1 MPSTHDYQ
9 EDARNQDIQVYI
21 NGKFFHRSKAYV
33 SVLDGGFL
41 LGDGVWEG
49 IRLHNANL
57 LHLDDHLDRLFAGA
71 DEIALKINRSKDEVK
86 EMLYKTLEKNKMF
99 SDVHVRLI
107 ISRGLKKTPYQHPKV
122 TIGEPTIV
130 IIPEYKKPDP
140 RVSVEGIKL
149 AVVSILRDNRVQDPH
164 INSLSKHNCIAA
176 CIEADKKGA
185 DEGLMLDPNGY
196 VSTCNSTN
204 FFIIKS
210 NEVWTSTGEYC
221 LNGITRQSVIRICN
235 QNKIVLKE
243 KNFSVKDVLSAD
255 EIFVTGTFAGI
266 IPVIRVDNAVIGDGI
281 RGTMTKRLQDFYI
294 ADVHSN

>member
-21 NGKFFHRSKAYV
+21 NGKFFHRSKAYI

-71 DEIALKINRSKDEVK
+71 DKIALKINRSKNEVK

-122 TIGEPTIV
+122 TIGEPTVV

-140 RVSVEGIKL
+140 RVSVEGLSLI
-149 AVVSILRDNRVQDPH
+149 H
-164 INSLSKHNCIAA
+164 I
-176 CIEADKKGA
+176 
-185 DEGLMLDPNGY
+185 
-196 VSTCNSTN
+196 
-204 FFIIKS
+204 
-210 NEVWTSTGEYC
+210 
-221 LNGITRQSVIRICN
+221 
-235 QNKIVLKE
+235 
-243 KNFSVKDVLSAD
+243 
-255 EIFVTGTFAGI
+255 
-266 IPVIRVDNAVIGDGI
+266 
-281 RGTMTKRLQDFYI
+281 
-294 ADVHSN
+294 

>member
-21 NGKFFHRSKAYV
+21 NGDFFHRSKAYV

-49 IRLHNANL
+49 IRLYNGKL
-57 LHLDDHLDRLFAGA
+57 LHLDDHLERLFTGA
-71 DEIALKINRSKDEVK
+71 DEISLKINRSKEEVK
-86 EMLYKTLEKNKMF
+86 DIIYKTVEKNKMF
-99 SDVHVRLI
+99 SDVHIRLI
-107 ISRGLKKTPYQHPKV
+107 VSRGLKKTPYQHPKV

-130 IIPEYKKPDP
+130 IIPEFKMLDL

-149 AVVSILRDNRVQDPH
+149 AVVSTLRDNRVQNPH

-210 NEVWTSTGEYC
+210 NEVWTSKGEHC
-221 LNGITRQSVIRICN
+221 LNGITRKSVIRICN
-235 QNKIVLKE
+235 QNKIVIKE
-243 KNFSVKDVLSAD
+243 KNFSVKDVLSAT

-266 IPVIRVDNAVIGDGI
+266 IPVIRVDKKVIGDGI
-281 RGTMTKRLQDFYI
+281 RGKMTKKLQDFYI
-294 ADVHSN
+294 SDINSS

>member
-86 EMLYKTLEKNKMF
+86 KMLYKTLEKNKMF

-107 ISRGLKKTPYQHPKV
+107 ISRLSL
-122 TIGEPTIV
+122 I
-130 IIPEYKKPDP
+130 
-140 RVSVEGIKL
+140 
-149 AVVSILRDNRVQDPH
+149 H
-164 INSLSKHNCIAA
+164 I
-176 CIEADKKGA
+176 
-185 DEGLMLDPNGY
+185 
-196 VSTCNSTN
+196 
-204 FFIIKS
+204 
-210 NEVWTSTGEYC
+210 
-221 LNGITRQSVIRICN
+221 
-235 QNKIVLKE
+235 
-243 KNFSVKDVLSAD
+243 
-255 EIFVTGTFAGI
+255 
-266 IPVIRVDNAVIGDGI
+266 
-281 RGTMTKRLQDFYI
+281 
-294 ADVHSN
+294 

>member
-1 MPSTHDYQ
+1 MTSTHEYQ
-9 EDARNQDIQVYI
+9 EDARNEDIQIYI
-21 NGKFFHRSKAYV
+21 NGEFYHRSKAYI

-49 IRLHNANL
+49 IRLHNGTL
-57 LHLDDHLDRLFAGA
+57 LHLDDHLNRLFNGA
-71 DEIALKINRSKDEVK
+71 NEIALKISSTKDEIK
-86 EMLYKTLEKNKMF
+86 KLLTDTLEKNEMF
-99 SDVHVRLI
+99 SDVHIRLI

-122 TIGEPTIV
+122 TIGDPSIV

-140 RVSVEGIKL
+140 KVGIEGIKL
-149 AVVSILRDNRVQDPH
+149 AIVSTLRDNRVQNPH
-164 INSLSKHNCIAA
+164 VNSLSKHNCIAA

-185 DEGLMLDPNGY
+185 DEGLMLDPYGY
-196 VSTCNSTN
+196 ISTCNSTN

-221 LNGITRQSVIRICN
+221 LNGITRQSVIRICKQN
-235 QNKIVLKE
+235 QIILKE

-266 IPVIRVDNAVIGDGI
+266 IPVIRVDKKVIGDGI
-281 RGTMTKRLQDFYI
+281 RGKMTKRLQDFYI
-294 ADVHSN
+294 ADVNSN

>member
-21 NGKFFHRSKAYV
+21 NGNFFHRSKAYV
-33 SVLDGGFL
+33 SVLDSGFL

-49 IRLHNANL
+49 IRLHNGKL
-57 LHLDDHLDRLFAGA
+57 LHLDDHLDRLFTGA
-71 DEIALKINRSKDEVK
+71 DEIALKINRNKEEVK
-86 EMLYKTLEKNKMF
+86 EMLNKTLEKNKMV
-99 SDVHVRLI
+99 SDVHLRLI
-107 ISRGLKKTPYQHPKV
+107 VSRGLKKTPYQHPKV

-130 IIPEYKKPDP
+130 IIPEYKKPDLS
-140 RVSVEGIKL
+140 VSVEGIKL
-149 AVVSILRDNRVQDPH
+149 AVVSTLRDNRVQNPH

-221 LNGITRQSVIRICN
+221 LNGITRKSVIRICN
-235 QNKIVLKE
+235 QNKIVIKE
-243 KNFSVKDVLSAD
+243 KNFSVKDVLSAA

-266 IPVIRVDNAVIGDGI
+266 IPVIRVDNKVIGDGI
-281 RGTMTKRLQDFYI
+281 RGKMTKRLQGFYI
-294 ADVHSN
+294 ADVNSS

>member
-49 IRLHNANL
+49 IRLHNGNL
-57 LHLDDHLDRLFAGA
+57 LHLDEHLNRLFTGA
-71 DEIALKINRSKDEVK
+71 DEIALKINKSKDEVK

-99 SDVHVRLI
+99 SDVHIRLI

-140 RVSVEGIKL
+140 IVSVEGIKL
-149 AVVSILRDNRVQDPH
+149 AVVSTLRDNRVQNPH
-164 INSLSKHNCIAA
+164 INS
-176 CIEADKKGA
+176 
-185 DEGLMLDPNGY
+185 
-196 VSTCNSTN
+196 
-204 FFIIKS
+204 
-210 NEVWTSTGEYC
+210 
-221 LNGITRQSVIRICN
+221 
-235 QNKIVLKE
+235 
-243 KNFSVKDVLSAD
+243 
-255 EIFVTGTFAGI
+255 
-266 IPVIRVDNAVIGDGI
+266 
-281 RGTMTKRLQDFYI
+281 
-294 ADVHSN
+294 

>member
-21 NGKFFHRSKAYV
+21 NGNFFHRSKAYV
-33 SVLDGGFL
+33 SVLDSGFL

-49 IRLHNANL
+49 IRLHNGKL
-57 LHLDDHLDRLFAGA
+57 LHLDDHLDRLFTGA
-71 DEIALKINRSKDEVK
+71 DEIALTINRSKDEVK
-86 EMLYKTLEKNKMF
+86 EIIYKTVEKNKMF
-99 SDVHVRLI
+99 SDVHIRLI
-107 ISRGLKKTPYQHPKV
+107 VSRGLKKTPYQHPKV

-130 IIPEYKKPDP
+130 IIPEYKKPDLS
-140 RVSVEGIKL
+140 VSVEGIKL
-149 AVVSILRDNRVQDPH
+149 AVVSTLRDNRVQNPH

-221 LNGITRQSVIRICN
+221 LNGITRKSVIRICN
-235 QNKIVLKE
+235 QNKIVIKE
-243 KNFSVKDVLSAD
+243 KNFSVNDVLSAA

-266 IPVIRVDNAVIGDGI
+266 IPVIRVDNKVIGDGI
-281 RGTMTKRLQDFYI
+281 RGKMTKRLQGFYI
-294 ADVHSN
+294 ADVNSS